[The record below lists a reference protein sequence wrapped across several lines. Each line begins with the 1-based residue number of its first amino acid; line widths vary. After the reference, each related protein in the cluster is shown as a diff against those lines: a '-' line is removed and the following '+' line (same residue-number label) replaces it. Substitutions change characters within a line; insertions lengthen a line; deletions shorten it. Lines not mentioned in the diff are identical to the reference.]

1 MTTATANRQ
10 IRLRRRPD
18 GRIDDQT
25 FETVEE
31 AVPEPGPGEALVQN
45 LYLSIDPTNRAWIGE
60 EPTYLPPVGIGE
72 VMRAVGLGRVIASNS
87 EDYPEG
93 ALVTGLVGWQDY
105 MITGGSGIPLTVVP
119 ELGLPLESMLGAL
132 GVTGITAWFG
142 IEEIGRPQEG
152 ETVVVSAAA
161 GAVGSVAGQLAKL
174 RGARVVGIAGGAD
187 KCAWL
192 VDELGF
198 DAAIDRHDPDWRE
211 QLRAAC
217 PDGVDVDFEN
227 VGGEIMDAVFSML
240 NLNARVPL
248 CGLIS
253 EYNDQPQPGPNLR
266 RVLMN
271 RVLIK
276 GFIVLDWFDRFPEAI
291 TKLGALVAEGKVKDR
306 HTVVEGLGRAP
317 EACNMLFDGENV
329 GKLIVKLEESR

>member
-10 IRLRRRPD
+10 IRLRERPE
-18 GRIDDQT
+18 GRIDEHT

-31 AVPEPGPGEALVQN
+31 AMPEPAPGQALVRN

-72 VMRAVGLGRVIASNS
+72 VMRAVGLGRVVSS
-87 EDYPEG
+87 QSDEYPEG

-105 MITGGSGIPLTVVP
+105 TLAGGDGIPLTVLP
-119 ELGLPLESMLGAL
+119 ELELPIECMLGAL

-142 IEEIGRPQEG
+142 VEEIGRPQEG
-152 ETVVVSAAA
+152 ETFVVSAAA

-174 RGARVVGIAGGAD
+174 RGARVVGIAGGAE

-192 VDELGF
+192 VDDLGF
-198 DAAIDRHDPDWRE
+198 DAAVDRHDAQWRKHL
-211 QLRAAC
+211 QAAC

-227 VGGEIMDAVFSML
+227 VGGEIMNAVFGML

-253 EYNDQPQPGPNLR
+253 EYNDDPQPGPNLR

-291 TKLGALVAEGKVKDR
+291 TRLGALVAEGKVKDR
-306 HTVVEGLGRAP
+306 HTIVEGLDQAP
-317 EACNMLFDGENV
+317 QACNMLFDGANL
-329 GKLIVKLEESR
+329 GKLIVKLT

>member
-10 IRLRRRPD
+10 IRLRERPD
-18 GRIDDQT
+18 GRIDERT
-25 FETVEE
+25 FETVDGPMPE
-31 AVPEPGPGEALVQN
+31 AGPGQALVQN
-45 LYLSIDPTNRAWIGE
+45 LYVSIDPTNRAWIGE

-72 VMRAVGLGRVIASNS
+72 VMRAVGLGRVVSSNS
-87 EDYPEG
+87 DDYPEG

-105 MITGGSGIPLTVVP
+105 TLAGGEGIPLTVLP
-119 ELGLPLESMLGAL
+119 ELELPIECMLGAL
-132 GVTGITAWFG
+132 GITGITAWFG
-142 IEEIGRPQEG
+142 VEEIGVPQQG
-152 ETVVVSAAA
+152 ETFVVSAAA

-192 VDELGF
+192 VDDLGF
-198 DAAIDRHDPDWRE
+198 DAAIDRHAPDWRE
-211 QLRAAC
+211 QLTAAC
-217 PDGVDVDFEN
+217 PNGVDVDFEN
-227 VGGEIMDAVFSML
+227 VGGDIMKAVFDML

-253 EYNDQPQPGPNLR
+253 EYNDDAQPGPSLR
-266 RVLMN
+266 RVVVN

-291 TKLGALVAEGKVKDR
+291 VRLGALVAEGKVKDR
-306 HTVVEGLGRAP
+306 HTIVEGLERAP
-317 EACNMLFDGENV
+317 EACNMLFDGDNV
-329 GKLIVKLEESR
+329 GKLIVKLEE

>member
-10 IRLRRRPD
+10 IRLRERPT
-18 GRIDDQT
+18 GRVDERT

-31 AVPEPGPGEALVQN
+31 AVPEPGAGQALVQN

-72 VMRAVGLGRVIASNS
+72 VMRSVGLGRVTESKS
-87 EDYPEG
+87 DTYPEG
-93 ALVTGLVGWQDY
+93 ALVTGLVGWQEY
-105 MITGGSGIPLTVVP
+105 TLAGGDGIPLTVLP
-119 ELGLPLESMLGAL
+119 ELELPIECMLGAL

-142 IEEIGRPQEG
+142 IDEIGRPQEG

-187 KCAWL
+187 KCEWL
-192 VDELGF
+192 TGDLGF
-198 DAAIDRHDPDWRE
+198 DAAIDRHDPAWRE
-211 QLRAAC
+211 RLRQAC

-227 VGGEIMDAVFSML
+227 VGGEIMDAVFAML
-240 NLNARVPL
+240 NLNARVAL

-253 EYNDQPQPGPNLR
+253 EYNDDPRPGPNLR

-291 TKLGALVAEGKVKDR
+291 TRLGALVAEGKVKDR
-306 HTVVEGLGRAP
+306 HTVIEGLDRAP
-317 EACNMLFDGENV
+317 EAVNMLFDGGNV
-329 GKLIVKLEESR
+329 GKLIVKL

>member
-10 IRLRRRPD
+10 IRLRERPD
-18 GRIDDQT
+18 GRVDERT
-25 FETVEE
+25 FETVDE
-31 AVPEPGPGEALVQN
+31 AVPEPGAGQALVQN
-45 LYLSIDPTNRAWIGE
+45 LYLSIDPTNRAWIGA
-60 EPTYLPPVGIGE
+60 EPTYLPPVAIGE
-72 VMRAVGLGRVIASNS
+72 VMRSVGLGRVVASNS
-87 EDYPEG
+87 GDYPEG
-93 ALVTGLVGWQDY
+93 ALVTGLVGWQQY
-105 MITGGSGIPLTVVP
+105 TLAGGDGIPLTVVP
-119 ELGLPLESMLGAL
+119 ELELPIECMLGAL

-192 VDELGF
+192 TGDLGF
-198 DAAIDRHDPDWRE
+198 DAAIDRHDPAWRE
-211 QLRAAC
+211 QLRQAC

-227 VGGEIMDAVFSML
+227 VGGEIMDAVFAML
-240 NLNARVPL
+240 NLNARVAL

-253 EYNDQPQPGPNLR
+253 EYNDEPQPGPNLR

-291 TKLGALVAEGKVKDR
+291 TKLGALVAEGKVQDR
-306 HTVVEGLGRAP
+306 HTVVEGLDRAP
-317 EACNMLFDGENV
+317 QAVNMLFDGGNV
-329 GKLIVKLEESR
+329 GKLIVKL